1 MIPSGGRSKSPIKA
15 SSNFSDLLRI
25 EETDVEPV
33 LGHSGSG
40 SVFIEPPRK
49 VLATRVEWVE
59 REKSESHADYFTKAS
74 RGKGALGLAVCGL
87 SIGRRSKLNA
97 KDQVLH
103 VDHPWLACFLGH
115 GRSRRR
121 RRSSQGMA
129 HFLATAQDF
138 MLEPALYLVFRSF
151 LRGVM
156 EHITVAIPD
165 SDDDHMKDVARHTQI
180 AKRERSPTPPGSIEQ
195 ELSPDAALDALI
207 ARRNQRS
214 DASEVIP
221 TWFDDFSRRLE
232 GKIGSQLSLMTDAFK
247 GFQSTVGGLDARL
260 AALEQKQPADN
271 NDPRVDQ
278 LIQQVADLQ
287 QKLLQEGQP
296 S

>member
-1 MIPSGGRSKSPIKA
+1 M
-15 SSNFSDLLRI
+15 
-25 EETDVEPV
+25 
-33 LGHSGSG
+33 
-40 SVFIEPPRK
+40 
-49 VLATRVEWVE
+49 
-59 REKSESHADYFTKAS
+59 
-74 RGKGALGLAVCGL
+74 
-87 SIGRRSKLNA
+87 
-97 KDQVLH
+97 
-103 VDHPWLACFLGH
+103 
-115 GRSRRR
+115 
-121 RRSSQGMA
+121 
-129 HFLATAQDF
+129 ATAQDF

-180 AKRERSPTPPGSIEQ
+180 TKRERSPTPPGSIEQ

-207 ARRNQRS
+207 ACRNQRS

-232 GKIGSQLSLMTDAFK
+232 GKIGSQLALMTDAFR

-271 NDPRVDQ
+271 KDPRVDQ

-296 S
+296 RDLVLQIGTSQLSHHNPSYQLKLLVTLTSVMSLQADGGMILVSQWLKLILGST